1 MKVAQIKSA
10 PQFESRDWR
19 QYGIQTYGDTN
30 DFPQTVSEIVQ
41 ASKTGNACL
50 SIYNDFVY
58 GHGFR
63 DPGIYKLRVNKEGE
77 KLDKILRM
85 VCKDFTL
92 WHGFA
97 IHVNYNMNFR
107 VSSIHHIPFESLRLA
122 KADDDGFI
130 GRTAYHPD
138 WGHRDKTRSRWSPS
152 DIEWFHLFNPDPEVI
167 LNQVEGAGGWD
178 NYNGQI
184 LYFSGDSEGSPSYPV
199 PLFIA
204 EMTDMRTEEALANV
218 AGRNAC
224 SNFLSAG
231 ILVDI
236 KDETQDESQVNET
249 QEELNKFQGDENTS
263 QLWYIQCKSKDEVPQ
278 FIRFS
283 GENYDKAFE
292 VTQRVIP
299 ENIGQAFKQPPILRA
314 VDVGANFGADL
325 MTNAYKYYNSVT
337 VRERQQL
344 EETFVSIFEYWWAPL
359 ENPDFAI
366 QSLTYNAGESIADRI
381 GKDNMTQVL
390 EIIRDQM
397 LSTVQK
403 RNMLKLIYGLYDEE
417 IIKLMPD
424 DTQL

>member
-58 GHGFR
+58 GHGFK

-122 KADDDGFI
+122 KADDGGFI

-167 LNQVEGAGGWD
+167 LNQVEEAGGWD

-184 LYFSGDSEGSPSYPV
+184 LYLSGDSEGSPSYPV
-199 PLFIA
+199 PIFIA

-236 KDETQDESQVNET
+236 KDETQDQSQVNET
-249 QEELNKFQGDENTS
+249 QKELNKFQGDENTS

>member
-10 PQFESRDWR
+10 PQFVSRDWR

-58 GHGFR
+58 GHGFK
-63 DPGIYKLRVNKEGE
+63 DPGIYRLRVNKEGE

-85 VCKDFTL
+85 VCKDFTV

-107 VSSIHHIPFESLRLA
+107 VSSIHHIPFESLRLE
-122 KADDDGFI
+122 KADDNGFI

-138 WGHRDKTRSRWSPS
+138 WGHRDKTKSRWSPS

-167 LNQVEGAGGWD
+167 LNQVEEAGGWD
-178 NYNGQI
+178 NYKGQI
-184 LYFSGDSEGSPSYPV
+184 LYFSGDSEGSPSYPI
-199 PLFIA
+199 PIFIA

-236 KDETQDESQVNET
+236 KDEAQDESQVNET

>member
-10 PQFESRDWR
+10 PQFVSRDWR

-58 GHGFR
+58 GHGFK
-63 DPGIYKLRVNKEGE
+63 DPGIYRLRVNKEGE

-85 VCKDFTL
+85 VCKDFTV

-107 VSSIHHIPFESLRLA
+107 VSSIHHIPFESLRLE
-122 KADDDGFI
+122 KADDNGFI

-167 LNQVEGAGGWD
+167 LNQVEEAGGWD
-178 NYNGQI
+178 NYHGQI
-184 LYFSGDSEGSPSYPV
+184 LYFSWDSEGSPSYPI
-199 PLFIA
+199 PIFIA

-299 ENIGQAFKQPPILRA
+299 ENIGQSFKQPPILRA

>member
-58 GHGFR
+58 GHGFK
-63 DPGIYKLRVNKEGE
+63 DPSIYKLRVNKEGE

-138 WGHRDKTRSRWSPS
+138 WGRRDKTRSRWSPS
-152 DIEWFHLFNPDPEVI
+152 DIEWFHFFNPDPEVI
-167 LNQVEGAGGWD
+167 LNQVEEAGGWD
-178 NYNGQI
+178 NYGGQI
-184 LYFSGDSEGSPSYPV
+184 LYFSGDSEGSPSYPI
-199 PLFIA
+199 PIFIA

-236 KDETQDESQVNET
+236 KDETQDQSQVNET
-249 QEELNKFQGDENTS
+249 QKELNKFQGDENTS
-263 QLWYIQCKSKDEVPQ
+263 QLWYIQCKSKEEVPQ

-299 ENIGQAFKQPPILRA
+299 ENIGQSFKQPPILRA

-344 EETFVSIFEYWWAPL
+344 EEAFISIFEYWWAPL
-359 ENPDFAI
+359 DNPDFAI

-381 GKDNMTQVL
+381 GKDNMTQAL

-417 IIKLMPD
+417 IVKLMPD

>member
-236 KDETQDESQVNET
+236 KDETQDQSQVNET
-249 QEELNKFQGDENTS
+249 QKELNKFQGDENTS

-325 MTNAYKYYNSVT
+325 MTNAYKYYNSIT

-397 LSTVQK
+397 LSPVQK

>member
-19 QYGIQTYGDTN
+19 QYGIQTYGDAN

-50 SIYNDFVY
+50 SIYNDFTY
-58 GHGFR
+58 GHGFK
-63 DPGIYKLRVNKEGE
+63 DPGIYKLQANKEGE

-138 WGHRDKTRSRWSPS
+138 WGRRDKTRSRWSPS
-152 DIEWFHLFNPDPEVI
+152 DIEWFHFFNPDPEVI
-167 LNQVEGAGGWD
+167 LNQVEEAGGWD
-178 NYNGQI
+178 NYKGQI

-199 PLFIA
+199 PIFIA

-236 KDETQDESQVNET
+236 KDETQDQSQVNET
-249 QEELNKFQGDENTS
+249 QKELNKFQGDENTS
-263 QLWYIQCKSKDEVPQ
+263 QLWYIQCKTKEEVPQ

-299 ENIGQAFKQPPILRA
+299 ENIGQSFKQPPILRA

-344 EETFVSIFEYWWAPL
+344 EEAFMLIFEYWWAPL
-359 ENPDFAI
+359 DNPDFTI
-366 QSLTYNAGESIADRI
+366 QPLTYNAGESIADRI
-381 GKDNMTQVL
+381 GKDNMTQAL

-417 IIKLMPD
+417 IIKLMPN

>member
-58 GHGFR
+58 GHGFK

-138 WGHRDKTRSRWSPS
+138 WGRRDKTKSRWSPS
-152 DIEWFHLFNPDPEVI
+152 DIEWFHFFNPDPEVI
-167 LNQVEGAGGWD
+167 LNQVEEAGGWD
-178 NYNGQI
+178 NYKGQI

-199 PLFIA
+199 PIFIA

-236 KDETQDESQVNET
+236 KDETQDQSQVNET
-249 QEELNKFQGDENTS
+249 QKELNKFQGDENTS
-263 QLWYIQCKSKDEVPQ
+263 QLWYIQCKSKEEVPQ

-299 ENIGQAFKQPPILRA
+299 ENIGQSFKQPPILRA

-344 EETFVSIFEYWWAPL
+344 EETFISIFEYWWAPL
-359 ENPDFAI
+359 DNPDFAI

-381 GKDNMTQVL
+381 GKDNMTQAL

-417 IIKLMPD
+417 IIKLMPN

>member
-58 GHGFR
+58 GHGFK

-138 WGHRDKTRSRWSPS
+138 WGRRDKTRSRWSPS
-152 DIEWFHLFNPDPEVI
+152 DIEWFHFFNPDPEVI
-167 LNQVEGAGGWD
+167 LNQVEEAGGWD
-178 NYNGQI
+178 NYGGQI

-199 PLFIA
+199 PIFIA

-224 SNFLSAG
+224 SNFLTAG

-236 KDETQDESQVNET
+236 KDETQDQSQVNET
-249 QEELNKFQGDENTS
+249 QKELNKFQGDENTS
-263 QLWYIQCKSKDEVPQ
+263 QLWYIQCKSKEEVPQ

-299 ENIGQAFKQPPILRA
+299 ENIGQSFKQPPILRA

-344 EETFVSIFEYWWAPL
+344 EEAFISIFEYWWAPL
-359 ENPDFAI
+359 DNPDFTI

-381 GKDNMTQVL
+381 GKDNMTQAL

-417 IIKLMPD
+417 IVKLMPD

>member
-58 GHGFR
+58 GHGFK

-122 KADDDGFI
+122 KADDGGFI

-167 LNQVEGAGGWD
+167 LNQVEEAGGWD

-184 LYFSGDSEGSPSYPV
+184 LCFSGDSEGSPSYPV
-199 PLFIA
+199 PIFIA

-236 KDETQDESQVNET
+236 KDETQDQSQVNET
-249 QEELNKFQGDENTS
+249 QKELNKFQGDENTS

-366 QSLTYNAGESIADRI
+366 QSLTYNAGESIADRV
-381 GKDNMTQVL
+381 GKENMTQIL
-390 EIIRDQM
+390 EIIRDQA
-397 LSTVQK
+397 LSTIQK

>member
-58 GHGFR
+58 GHGFK

-152 DIEWFHLFNPDPEVI
+152 DIEWFHLFNPDPGVI

-199 PLFIA
+199 PIFIA

-236 KDETQDESQVNET
+236 KDETQDQSQVNET
-249 QEELNKFQGDENTS
+249 QKELNKFQGDENTS

>member
-58 GHGFR
+58 GHGFK

-122 KADDDGFI
+122 KADDNGFI

-152 DIEWFHLFNPDPEVI
+152 DIEWLQPGSGGYSEPGRRSWRVGQLQWPDP
-167 LNQVEGAGGWD
+167 L
-178 NYNGQI
+178 
-184 LYFSGDSEGSPSYPV
+184 L
-199 PLFIA
+199 
-204 EMTDMRTEEALANV
+204 
-218 AGRNAC
+218 
-224 SNFLSAG
+224 
-231 ILVDI
+231 
-236 KDETQDESQVNET
+236 
-249 QEELNKFQGDENTS
+249 
-263 QLWYIQCKSKDEVPQ
+263 
-278 FIRFS
+278 
-283 GENYDKAFE
+283 
-292 VTQRVIP
+292 
-299 ENIGQAFKQPPILRA
+299 LRR
-314 VDVGANFGADL
+314 L
-325 MTNAYKYYNSVT
+325 
-337 VRERQQL
+337 RR
-344 EETFVSIFEYWWAPL
+344 
-359 ENPDFAI
+359 
-366 QSLTYNAGESIADRI
+366 QSLLPGPHLHR
-381 GKDNMTQVL
+381 
-390 EIIRDQM
+390 
-397 LSTVQK
+397 
-403 RNMLKLIYGLYDEE
+403 
-417 IIKLMPD
+417 
-424 DTQL
+424 

>member
-1 MKVAQIKSA
+1 
-10 PQFESRDWR
+10 
-19 QYGIQTYGDTN
+19 
-30 DFPQTVSEIVQ
+30 
-41 ASKTGNACL
+41 
-50 SIYNDFVY
+50 
-58 GHGFR
+58 
-63 DPGIYKLRVNKEGE
+63 
-77 KLDKILRM
+77 
-85 VCKDFTL
+85 
-92 WHGFA
+92 
-97 IHVNYNMNFR
+97 
-107 VSSIHHIPFESLRLA
+107 
-122 KADDDGFI
+122 
-130 GRTAYHPD
+130 
-138 WGHRDKTRSRWSPS
+138 
-152 DIEWFHLFNPDPEVI
+152 
-167 LNQVEGAGGWD
+167 
-178 NYNGQI
+178 
-184 LYFSGDSEGSPSYPV
+184 
-199 PLFIA
+199 
-204 EMTDMRTEEALANV
+204 MTDMRTEEALANV

-224 SNFLSAG
+224 SNFLTAG

-278 FIRFS
+278 FIKFS

>member
-1 MKVAQIKSA
+1 MKVAQIKST

-58 GHGFR
+58 GHGFK

-167 LNQVEGAGGWD
+167 LNQVGEAGGWD

-199 PLFIA
+199 PIFIA

-236 KDETQDESQVNET
+236 KDETQDQSQVNET
-249 QEELNKFQGDENTS
+249 QKELNKFQGDENTS

-299 ENIGQAFKQPPILRA
+299 ENIGQSFKQPPILRA

-344 EETFVSIFEYWWAPL
+344 EETFISIFEYWRAPL

-366 QSLTYNAGESIADRI
+366 QSLTYNAGESIADRV
-381 GKDNMTQVL
+381 GKENMTQIL

-397 LSTVQK
+397 LSAVQK

>member
-58 GHGFR
+58 GHGFK

-97 IHVNYNMNFR
+97 IHINYNMNFR

-122 KADDDGFI
+122 KADEGGFI

-167 LNQVEGAGGWD
+167 LTQVEGAGGWD

-199 PLFIA
+199 PIFIA

-236 KDETQDESQVNET
+236 KDETQDQSQVNET
-249 QEELNKFQGDENTS
+249 QKELNKFQGDENTS

>member
-10 PQFESRDWR
+10 PQFVSRDWR

-41 ASKTGNACL
+41 ASKTGNACV

-58 GHGFR
+58 GHGFK
-63 DPGIYKLRVNKEGE
+63 DPGIYRLRVNKEGE

-85 VCKDFTL
+85 VCKDFTV

-107 VSSIHHIPFESLRLA
+107 VSSIHHIPFESLRLE
-122 KADDDGFI
+122 KADDNGFI

-167 LNQVEGAGGWD
+167 LNQVEEAGGWD
-178 NYNGQI
+178 KYNGQI
-184 LYFSGDSEGSPSYPV
+184 LYFSGDSEGSPSYPI
-199 PLFIA
+199 PIFIA

>member
-10 PQFESRDWR
+10 PQFVSRDWR
-19 QYGIQTYGDTN
+19 QYGIQSYGDTN

-58 GHGFR
+58 GHGFK
-63 DPGIYKLRVNKEGE
+63 DPGIYRLRVNKEGE

-85 VCKDFTL
+85 VCKDFTV

-107 VSSIHHIPFESLRLA
+107 VSSIHHIPFESLRLE

-130 GRTAYHPD
+130 GRAAYHPD

-152 DIEWFHLFNPDPEVI
+152 DIEWFHLFNPDPEAI
-167 LNQVEGAGGWD
+167 LNQVEEAGGWD
-178 NYNGQI
+178 GYKGQI
-184 LYFSGDSEGSPSYPV
+184 LYFSGDSEGSPSYPIPV
-199 PLFIA
+199 FIA

-325 MTNAYKYYNSVT
+325 MTNAYRYYNSVT

-344 EETFVSIFEYWWAPL
+344 EETFASIFEYWWAPL

-397 LSTVQK
+397 LSPVQK

>member
-58 GHGFR
+58 GHGFK
-63 DPGIYKLRVNKEGE
+63 DPGVYKLRVNKEGE

-122 KADDDGFI
+122 KADDGGFI

-199 PLFIA
+199 PIFIA

-236 KDETQDESQVNET
+236 KDETQDQSQVNET
-249 QEELNKFQGDENTS
+249 QKELNKFQGDENTS

-397 LSTVQK
+397 LSPVQK

>member
-58 GHGFR
+58 GHGFK

-138 WGHRDKTRSRWSPS
+138 WGRRDKTRSRWSPS
-152 DIEWFHLFNPDPEVI
+152 DIEWFHFFNPDPEVI
-167 LNQVEGAGGWD
+167 LNQVEEAGGWD
-178 NYNGQI
+178 NYRGQI
-184 LYFSGDSEGSPSYPV
+184 LYFSGDSEGGPSYPV
-199 PLFIA
+199 PIFIA

-236 KDETQDESQVNET
+236 KDETQDQSQVNET
-249 QEELNKFQGDENTS
+249 QKELNKFQGDENTS
-263 QLWYIQCKSKDEVPQ
+263 QLWYIQCKSKEEVPQ

-299 ENIGQAFKQPPILRA
+299 ENIGQSFKQPPILRA

-344 EETFVSIFEYWWAPL
+344 EEAFISIFEYWWAPL
-359 ENPDFAI
+359 DNPDFTI

-381 GKDNMTQVL
+381 GKDNMTQAL

-417 IIKLMPD
+417 IVKLMPD

>member
-1 MKVAQIKSA
+1 M
-10 PQFESRDWR
+10 
-19 QYGIQTYGDTN
+19 
-30 DFPQTVSEIVQ
+30 
-41 ASKTGNACL
+41 
-50 SIYNDFVY
+50 
-58 GHGFR
+58 
-63 DPGIYKLRVNKEGE
+63 RVNKEGE

-122 KADDDGFI
+122 KADDGGFI

-167 LNQVEGAGGWD
+167 LNQVEEAGGWD

-199 PLFIA
+199 PIFIA

-236 KDETQDESQVNET
+236 KDETQDQSQVNET
-249 QEELNKFQGDENTS
+249 QKELNKFQGDENTS